1 MEINLGPPVKKDEE
15 YNVKIEVMGDKG
27 DGIAKIQ
34 NYTIFVPGTKEGDQV
49 KIRIKSVLPKFAFA
63 EIILEEKEK
72 EEQKAEAQEQP
83 ANEEAKET
91 QKEDTEDFGE
101 DKKEEETSKTNPD

>member
-15 YNVKIEVMGDKG
+15 YNLKIEVIGNKG
-27 DGIAKIQ
+27 DGIAKIE

-49 KIRIKSVLPKFAFA
+49 KIRIKSVLPNFAFA
-63 EIILEEKEK
+63 EIIQEEEK
-72 EEQKAEAQEQP
+72 EEQKAEP
-83 ANEEAKET
+83 TNEEAKET

-101 DKKEEETSKTNPD
+101 NKKEEETSETNPD